1 MIFRDLSKDIGQL
14 VRDLQNQDK
23 SQVQRTEERTFGKDE
38 NAPKL
43 RMEYNMKARTL
54 PSKEEMEEYRKEIKQ
69 RDRNRLE

>member
-14 VRDLQNQDK
+14 VRDLQNQEK
-23 SQVQRTEERTFGKDE
+23 SQVQRTEERTFGKGE

-43 RMEYNMKARTL
+43 QMEYNMKARTL

-69 RDRNRLE
+69 RDKDRLE

>member
-23 SQVQRTEERTFGKDE
+23 SQVQRTEERTLGKDK

-69 RDRNRLE
+69 RDRDRLE